1 MEFQF
6 MLIVVVS
13 VIFFLLVLGLVLG
26 RLYRR
31 ATREISL
38 VKTGAGGKKVI
49 MDGGTL
55 VVPLLHEVSPVNMK
69 TLRLEVK
76 RDGDA
81 ALITQDRMRVDV
93 GVEFYVSVMATAEG
107 IARAAQTLGDR
118 TFDVD
123 QLREMIEGKLIDG
136 LRAVAAQMTMDGL
149 HEKRADFVQEVQN
162 AVSEDLLKNG
172 LSLESVSLT
181 ALDQTPFEALDE
193 NNAFN
198 AVGMRKLAEV
208 IATSKKER
216 AQIDAEAEVAV
227 RRAAMEAERQRLSI
241 EQDEEQAKIEQAK
254 QVETMKAAQEAEIAQ
269 RREDSMR
276 ETERARIAREEAIR
290 SADIAREAKI
300 RDAEIAKERAVREAE
315 IAKERELE
323 VAEQERQIIIQQKSE
338 EESRAR
344 ASADLARAEATKA
357 TEAVATA
364 REVAEAERLKQIT
377 LIEAT
382 REAERQATGIRLS
395 AQAEK
400 EAAADR
406 AEARRE
412 EAQAEADALNIRAEA
427 KKNDMLAEAEG
438 KRAIVEAENALSGD
452 LIRMKI
458 DMARIEA
465 MPAIITEMVK
475 PAEKID
481 SIKIHQV
488 SGIGAGAPYSAAGA
502 SGASAAAGDKPVVN
516 QALDSIMGMAVQ
528 MPALKKLGEELGL
541 SMEDGVSGIASKAL
555 GVEPTPA
562 ADAPLL
568 NGAALEAEA
577 PAEAAAENGAAAAK
591 G

>member
-1 MEFQF
+1 MAKKAANQTAE
-6 MLIVVVS
+6 
-13 VIFFLLVLGLVLG
+13 FLLNDGGIQMDFLIIAVPAVLALLLVVGLVLG

-31 ATREISL
+31 STREVSL
-38 VKTGAGGKKVI
+38 IRTGAGGKKVI
-49 MDGGTL
+49 MDGGVL
-55 VVPLLHEVSPVNMK
+55 VVPLMHEVSPVNMK

-76 RDGDA
+76 RDGEA

-118 TFDVD
+118 TFDVE

-149 HEKRADFVQEVQN
+149 HENRADFVQEVQN
-162 AVSEDLLKNG
+162 AVSEDLTKNG

-208 IATSKKER
+208 IATSKMER
-216 AQIDAEAEVAV
+216 AQIDADADVSV
-227 RRAAMEAERQRLSI
+227 RRAAMEAQRQKLLI
-241 EQDEEQAKIEQAK
+241 EQDEEQARIEQK
-254 QVETMKAAQEAEIAQ
+254 ERVETMRVAQEAEIAA
-269 RREDSMR
+269 RTEDSVR

-290 SADIAREAKI
+290 SAEIERERKI
-300 RDAEIAKERAVREAE
+300 RDAEIQ
-315 IAKERELE
+315 KERELE

-364 REVAEAERLKQIT
+364 RQVAEAEREKQIV
-377 LIEAT
+377 LIQAT
-382 REAERQATGIRLS
+382 REAERQATGIRLA

-400 EAAADR
+400 DAAADR

-438 KRAIVEAENALSGD
+438 KRAIVDAENALSAE
-452 LIRMKI
+452 LIGMKI
-458 DMARIEA
+458 DLARLEA
-465 MPAIITEMVK
+465 MPSIVAEMVK

-488 SGIGAGAPYSAAGA
+488 SGIGAAGGNGSNGQTMSAGA
-502 SGASAAAGDKPVVN
+502 AEKPVVN

-541 SMEDGVSGIASKAL
+541 SMEDGVSGIAS
-555 GVEPTPA
+555 
-562 ADAPLL
+562 
-568 NGAALEAEA
+568 AAL
-577 PAEAAAENGAAAAK
+577 GAAATNAAEQVAPVVDSAATEVEP
-591 G
+591 GASA

>member
-1 MEFQF
+1 MELSF
-6 MLIVVVS
+6 LAVTVVTILAV
-13 VIFFLLVLGLVLG
+13 LLFIGLVLG

-31 ATREISL
+31 ATREVSL

-49 MDGGTL
+49 MDGG
-55 VVPLLHEVSPVNMK
+55 VIIVPLLHEVSPVNMK
-69 TLRLEVK
+69 TLRLEVQ
-76 RDGDA
+76 RSGEA

-93 GVEFYVSVMATAEG
+93 GVEFYVSVMATEEG
-107 IARAAQTLGDR
+107 IARAAQTLGSR
-118 TFDVD
+118 TFDVE

-149 HEKRADFVQEVQN
+149 HENRADFVQEVQN

-208 IATSKKER
+208 IAVSKKER
-216 AQIDAEAEVAV
+216 AQIDAEAEVEV
-227 RRAAMEAERQRLSI
+227 RRAAMEAERQKLLI
-241 EQDEEQAKIEQAK
+241 EQDEAQARIEQTQK
-254 QVETMKAAQEAEIAQ
+254 VETLRVAQEAEIAA
-269 RREDSMR
+269 RTEDSVR

-290 SADIAREAKI
+290 AAEIERERKI
-300 RDAEIAKERAVREAE
+300 RDAEIAKERE
-315 IAKERELE
+315 IE
-323 VAEQERQIIIQQKSE
+323 VAEQERQIIIAQKSE

-364 REVAEAERLKQIT
+364 REVAEAERQKQIV

-382 REAERQATGIRLS
+382 REAERQATAIRLA

-438 KRAIVEAENALSGD
+438 KRAIVEADNALSVD
-452 LIRMKI
+452 QIRMKV
-458 DMARIEA
+458 DLARIET
-465 MPAIITEMVK
+465 MPSIISEMVK

-488 SGIGAGAPYSAAGA
+488 GGIGGAQGGGAANA
-502 SGASAAAGDKPVVN
+502 DKPVVN

-541 SMEDGVSGIASKAL
+541 SMENGVGGI
-555 GVEPTPA
+555 V
-562 ADAPLL
+562 
-568 NGAALEAEA
+568 NGALEQTAGSVDEGEDE
-577 PAEAAAENGAAAAK
+577 PRTEH
-591 G
+591 

>member
-1 MEFQF
+1 MEVQF
-6 MLIVVVS
+6 LAVSVVS
-13 VIFFLLVLGLVLG
+13 FLAVLLLIGLILG

-38 VKTGAGGKKVI
+38 VKTGAGGKRVI
-49 MDGGTL
+49 MDGGTII
-55 VVPLLHEVSPVNMK
+55 VPLLHEVSPVNMK
-69 TLRLEVK
+69 TLRLEVQ
-76 RDGDA
+76 RNGDA

-93 GVEFYVSVMATAEG
+93 GVEFYVSVMATEEG

-118 TFDVD
+118 TFDVE
-123 QLREMIEGKLIDG
+123 QLREMIEGKLVDG

-149 HEKRADFVQEVQN
+149 HENRADFVQEVQN

-216 AQIDAEAEVAV
+216 AQIDADAEVEV
-227 RRAAMEAERQRLSI
+227 RRAAMEAERQKLLI
-241 EQDEEQAKIEQAK
+241 EQDEAKARIQQAQE
-254 QVETMKAAQEAEIAQ
+254 VETMKAAQEAEIAA
-269 RREDSMR
+269 RTEDSMR

-290 SADIAREAKI
+290 AAEIERERKI
-300 RDAEIAKERAVREAE
+300 RDAEIS
-315 IAKERELE
+315 KERELE
-323 VAEQERQIIIQQKSE
+323 VAEQERQIIIAQKSE

-357 TEAVATA
+357 TEAVVTA
-364 REVAEAERLKQIT
+364 REVAEAERLKEIA

-382 REAERQATGIRLS
+382 REAERQATALRLA

-438 KRAIVEAENALSGD
+438 KRAIVEADNALSPEQ
-452 LIRMKI
+452 IRMKV
-458 DMARIEA
+458 DLARIET

-488 SGIGAGAPYSAAGA
+488 SGIGAPAGGGAANS
-502 SGASAAAGDKPVVN
+502 DKPVVN

-541 SMEDGVSGIASKAL
+541 SMEQGVGGLANGAL
-555 GVEPTPA
+555 GAPEPA
-562 ADAPLL
+562 AEVVD
-568 NGAALEAEA
+568 EAED
-577 PAEAAAENGAAAAK
+577 ELRVEH
-591 G
+591 

>member
-1 MEFQF
+1 MDF
-6 MLIVVVS
+6 LIITVPS
-13 VIFFLLVLGLVLG
+13 VLVCLLVLGLVLG

-31 ATREISL
+31 STREISL

-49 MDGGTL
+49 MDGGTI

-69 TLRLEVK
+69 TLRLEVQ
-76 RDGDA
+76 RSGDA

-93 GVEFYVSVMATAEG
+93 GVEFYVSVMASVEG
-107 IARAAQTLGDR
+107 ISRAAQTLGDR
-118 TFDVD
+118 TFDVE

-149 HEKRADFVQEVQN
+149 HENRADFVQEVQN
-162 AVSEDLLKNG
+162 AVSEDLTKNG

-198 AVGMRKLAEV
+198 AVGMRRLAEV
-208 IATSKKER
+208 IATSKMER

-227 RRAAMEAERQRLSI
+227 RRAAMEAQRQTFLI
-241 EQDEEQAKIEQAK
+241 EQDEAKARIEQAEK
-254 QVETMKAAQEAEIAQ
+254 VETMRVAQEAEIAA
-269 RREDSMR
+269 RTEDSVR
-276 ETERARIAREEAIR
+276 ETQRARIAREEAIR
-290 SADIAREAKI
+290 SAEIERERKI
-300 RDAEIAKERAVREAE
+300 RDAEIS
-315 IAKERELE
+315 KERELE

-364 REVAEAERLKQIT
+364 RQVAEAEREKQIV
-377 LIEAT
+377 LIQAT
-382 REAERQATGIRLS
+382 REAERQATGIRLA

-400 EAAADR
+400 DAAADR

-438 KRAIVEAENALSGD
+438 KRAIVDAENALSAE
-452 LIRMKI
+452 LISMKI
-458 DMARIEA
+458 DLARLEA
-465 MPAIITEMVK
+465 MPAIVSEMVK

-488 SGIGAGAPYSAAGA
+488 SGIGAAGGAGGAGHTVQAGA
-502 SGASAAAGDKPVVN
+502 GEKPVVN

-541 SMEDGVSGIASKAL
+541 SMEDGVSGIASSAL
-555 GVEPTPA
+555 GVEAVKPA
-562 ADAPLL
+562 AQVPSVV
-568 NGAALEAEA
+568 NGAEAEA
-577 PAEAAAENGAAAAK
+577 EPGASA
-591 G
+591 

>member
-6 MLIVVVS
+6 LLIVVAS
-13 VIFFLLVLGLVLG
+13 ILIFLLIFGLVLG

-49 MDGGTL
+49 MDGGTI

-93 GVEFYVSVMATAEG
+93 GVEFYVSVMPTEEG

-118 TFDVD
+118 TFDIS
-123 QLREMIEGKLIDG
+123 QLREMIEGKLIDA
-136 LRAVAAQMTMDGL
+136 LRAVAAQMTMDSL
-149 HEKRADFVQEVQN
+149 HENRADFVQEVQN
-162 AVSEDLLKNG
+162 TVSEDLTKNG

-198 AVGMRKLAEV
+198 AVGMRRLAEV
-208 IATSKKER
+208 ISTSRKER
-216 AQIDAEAEVAV
+216 ANIEAEADVAV
-227 RRAAMEAERQRLSI
+227 RRSQMEAERHKIAI
-241 EQDEEQAKIEQAK
+241 EQDEEQARIEQV
-254 QVETMKAAQEAEIAQ
+254 QRIQTMRMAQEAEIAA
-269 RREDSMR
+269 RTEDSKR
-276 ETERARIAREEAIR
+276 ETERSRIAREESVR
-290 SADIAREAKI
+290 G
-300 RDAEIAKERAVREAE
+300 AEIERERKIREAE

-323 VAEQERQIIIQQKSE
+323 VAEQERQIIIAQKSE

-357 TEAVATA
+357 MEAVTTA
-364 REVAEAERLKQIT
+364 KEVAEAERIKQIA
-377 LIEAT
+377 LIEAA
-382 REAERQATGIRLS
+382 REAEREATAIRLA

-400 EAAADR
+400 DAAADR

-412 EAQAEADALNIRAEA
+412 EAQAEADAITTTAEA
-427 KKNDMLAEAEG
+427 RKLDMLAQAEG
-438 KRAIVEAENALSGD
+438 TRALNDAENALSDALVSMRVD
-452 LIRMKI
+452 L
-458 DMARIEA
+458 ARIEA
-465 MPAIITEMVK
+465 LPRILAEAVK

-481 SIKIHQV
+481 SIRIHQV
-488 SGIGAGAPYSAAGA
+488 SGLNGAGGNGGTGSSEGKAP
-502 SGASAAAGDKPVVN
+502 VN

-541 SMEDGVSGIASKAL
+541 SMENGVSGVASQAL
-555 GVEPTPA
+555 GVEPEA
-562 ADAPLL
+562 VEGSNVPLL
-568 NGAALEAEA
+568 NGAAAG
-577 PAEAAAENGAAAAK
+577 PAAEGSAAES
-591 G
+591 

>member
-1 MEFQF
+1 MELPF
-6 MLIVVVS
+6 LAVTVVTILAV
-13 VIFFLLVLGLVLG
+13 VLFIGLVLG

-31 ATREISL
+31 ATREVSL

-49 MDGGTL
+49 MDGG
-55 VVPLLHEVSPVNMK
+55 VIIVPLLHEVSPVNMK
-69 TLRLEVK
+69 TLRLEVQ
-76 RDGDA
+76 RSGEA
-81 ALITQDRMRVDV
+81 ALITKDRMRVDV
-93 GVEFYVSVMATAEG
+93 GVEFYVSVMATEEG
-107 IARAAQTLGDR
+107 IARAAQTLGSR
-118 TFDVD
+118 TFDVE

-149 HEKRADFVQEVQN
+149 HENRADFVQEVQN

-208 IATSKKER
+208 IAVSKKER
-216 AQIDAEAEVAV
+216 AQIDAEAEVEV
-227 RRAAMEAERQRLSI
+227 RRAAMEAERQKLLI
-241 EQDEEQAKIEQAK
+241 EQDEAQARIEQTQK
-254 QVETMKAAQEAEIAQ
+254 VETLRVAQEAEIAA
-269 RREDSMR
+269 RTEDSVR

-290 SADIAREAKI
+290 AAEIERERKI
-300 RDAEIAKERAVREAE
+300 RDAEIS
-315 IAKERELE
+315 KEREIE
-323 VAEQERQIIIQQKSE
+323 VAEQERQIIIAQKSE

-364 REVAEAERLKQIT
+364 RQVAEAERQKQIV

-382 REAERQATGIRLS
+382 REAERQATAVRLS

-438 KRAIVEAENALSGD
+438 KRAIVEADNALSVD
-452 LIRMKI
+452 QIRMKV
-458 DMARIEA
+458 DLARIET
-465 MPAIITEMVK
+465 MPSIISEMVK

-488 SGIGAGAPYSAAGA
+488 GGIGGAQGGGGAAN
-502 SGASAAAGDKPVVN
+502 SDKPVVN

-541 SMEDGVSGIASKAL
+541 SMDQGVGGIVNGAL
-555 GVEPTPA
+555 EPTVEPAEEGEVVEDTPRT
-562 ADAPLL
+562 
-568 NGAALEAEA
+568 EH
-577 PAEAAAENGAAAAK
+577 
-591 G
+591 

>member
-1 MEFQF
+1 MELTF
-6 MLIVVVS
+6 LAVTVVTILAV
-13 VIFFLLVLGLVLG
+13 VLFIGLVLG

-31 ATREISL
+31 ATREVSL

-49 MDGGTL
+49 MDGG
-55 VVPLLHEVSPVNMK
+55 VIIVPLLHEVSPVNMK
-69 TLRLEVK
+69 TLRLEVQ
-76 RDGDA
+76 RSGEA
-81 ALITQDRMRVDV
+81 ALITKDRMRVDV
-93 GVEFYVSVMATAEG
+93 GVEFYVSVMATEEG
-107 IARAAQTLGDR
+107 ISRAAQTLGGR
-118 TFDVD
+118 TFDVE

-149 HEKRADFVQEVQN
+149 HENRADFVQEVQN

-216 AQIDAEAEVAV
+216 AQIDADAEVEV
-227 RRAAMEAERQRLSI
+227 RRAAMEAQRQKLLI
-241 EQDEEQAKIEQAK
+241 EKDEEQARIEQAQ
-254 QVETMKAAQEAEIAQ
+254 QVETLRVAQEAEIAA
-269 RREDSMR
+269 RTEDSVR

-290 SADIAREAKI
+290 AADIERERKI
-300 RDAEIAKERAVREAE
+300 REAE
-315 IAKERELE
+315 ISKERELE
-323 VAEQERQIIIQQKSE
+323 VAEQERQIIIAQKSE

-364 REVAEAERLKQIT
+364 REVAEAERQKQIV

-382 REAERQATGIRLS
+382 REAERQATAIRLA

-438 KRAIVEAENALSGD
+438 KRAIVEADNALSAEQ
-452 LIRMKI
+452 IRMKV
-458 DMARIEA
+458 DMARIET
-465 MPAIITEMVK
+465 MPSIISEMVK

-488 SGIGAGAPYSAAGA
+488 GGIGGAHAGGAAN
-502 SGASAAAGDKPVVN
+502 GDKPVVN

-541 SMEDGVSGIASKAL
+541 SMENGVGGVVNGAL
-555 GVEPTPA
+555 EPTK
-562 ADAPLL
+562 
-568 NGAALEAEA
+568 EVSEET
-577 PAEAAAENGAAAAK
+577 EAAKETPRTDH
-591 G
+591 

>member
-1 MEFQF
+1 MELPF
-6 MLIVVVS
+6 LAVTVVTILAV
-13 VIFFLLVLGLVLG
+13 LLFIGLVLG

-49 MDGGTL
+49 MDGG
-55 VVPLLHEVSPVNMK
+55 VIIVPLLHEVSPVNMK
-69 TLRLEVK
+69 TLRLEVQ
-76 RDGDA
+76 RSGEA
-81 ALITQDRMRVDV
+81 ALITKDRMRVDV
-93 GVEFYVSVMATAEG
+93 GVEFYVSVMATEEG

-118 TFDVD
+118 TFDVE

-149 HEKRADFVQEVQN
+149 HENRADFVQEVQN

-208 IATSKKER
+208 IAVSKKER
-216 AQIDAEAEVAV
+216 AQIDAEAEVEV
-227 RRAAMEAERQRLSI
+227 RRAAMEAERQKLLI
-241 EQDEEQAKIEQAK
+241 EQDEAQARIEQTQK
-254 QVETMKAAQEAEIAQ
+254 VETLRVAQEAEIAA
-269 RREDSMR
+269 RTEDSVR

-290 SADIAREAKI
+290 AAEIERERKI
-300 RDAEIAKERAVREAE
+300 RDAEIAKERE
-315 IAKERELE
+315 IE
-323 VAEQERQIIIQQKSE
+323 VAEQERQIIIAQKSE

-364 REVAEAERLKQIT
+364 REVAEAERHKQIA

-382 REAERQATGIRLS
+382 REAERQATAIRLA

-438 KRAIVEAENALSGD
+438 KRAIVEADNALSAAQ
-452 LIRMKI
+452 IRMKV
-458 DMARIEA
+458 DMARIET
-465 MPAIITEMVK
+465 MPSIISEMVK

-488 SGIGAGAPYSAAGA
+488 GGIGAGSTGGAAN
-502 SGASAAAGDKPVVN
+502 SDKPVVN

-541 SMEDGVSGIASKAL
+541 SMENGVG
-555 GVEPTPA
+555 GVV
-562 ADAPLL
+562 
-568 NGAALEAEA
+568 NGALEATPEPEVEVLVEDET
-577 PAEAAAENGAAAAK
+577 PANQS
-591 G
+591 

>member
-1 MEFQF
+1 MEGTF
-6 MLIVVVS
+6 LIISVVTILAV
-13 VIFFLLVLGLVLG
+13 LLFIGLVLG
-26 RLYRR
+26 RLYKR

-49 MDGGTL
+49 MDGG
-55 VVPLLHEVSPVNMK
+55 VVIVPLMHEVSPVNMK
-69 TLRLEVK
+69 TLRLEVQ
-76 RDGDA
+76 RSGEA
-81 ALITQDRMRVDV
+81 ALITKDRMRVDV
-93 GVEFYVSVMATAEG
+93 GVEFYVSVMATEEG

-118 TFDVD
+118 TFDVE

-149 HEKRADFVQEVQN
+149 HENRADFVQEVQN

-208 IATSKKER
+208 IAVSKKER
-216 AQIDAEAEVAV
+216 AQIDAEAEVEV
-227 RRAAMEAERQRLSI
+227 RRAAMEAERQKLLI
-241 EQDEEQAKIEQAK
+241 EQDEAQARIEQTQK
-254 QVETMKAAQEAEIAQ
+254 VETLRVAQEAEIAA
-269 RREDSMR
+269 RTEDSVR

-290 SADIAREAKI
+290 AAEIERERKI
-300 RDAEIAKERAVREAE
+300 RDAEIAKERE
-315 IAKERELE
+315 IE
-323 VAEQERQIIIQQKSE
+323 VAEQERQIIIAQKSE

-357 TEAVATA
+357 SEAVATA
-364 REVAEAERLKQIT
+364 REVAEAERQKQIV

-382 REAERQATGIRLS
+382 REAERQATAIRLS

-438 KRAIVEAENALSGD
+438 KRAIVEADNALSAAQ
-452 LIRMKI
+452 IRMKV
-458 DMARIEA
+458 DMARIET
-465 MPAIITEMVK
+465 MPSIISEMVK

-488 SGIGAGAPYSAAGA
+488 GGIGGATGGGTAG
-502 SGASAAAGDKPVVN
+502 GDKPVVN

-528 MPALKKLGEELGL
+528 MPALKKLGDELGL
-541 SMEDGVSGIASKAL
+541 SMENGVA
-555 GVEPTPA
+555 GVV
-562 ADAPLL
+562 
-568 NGAALEAEA
+568 NGALEATPDPADAEVIEDDAA
-577 PAEAAAENGAAAAK
+577 PTQQ
-591 G
+591 

>member
-1 MEFQF
+1 MEFTF
-6 MLIVVVS
+6 LLISVVVILAALMFIGI
-13 VIFFLLVLGLVLG
+13 VIG
-26 RLYRR
+26 RLYQR
-31 ATREISL
+31 ATREVSL

-49 MDGGTL
+49 MDGG
-55 VVPLLHEVSPVNMK
+55 VIIVPLLHEVSPVNMK
-69 TLRLEVK
+69 TLRLEVQ
-76 RDGDA
+76 RSGEA
-81 ALITQDRMRVDV
+81 ALITKDRMRVDV
-93 GVEFYVSVMATAEG
+93 GVEFYVSVMATEEG
-107 IARAAQTLGDR
+107 ISRAAQTLGGR
-118 TFDVD
+118 TFDVE

-149 HEKRADFVQEVQN
+149 HENRADFVQEVQN

-208 IATSKKER
+208 IAVSKKER
-216 AQIDAEAEVAV
+216 AQIDAEAEVEV
-227 RRAAMEAERQRLSI
+227 RRAAMEAERQKLLI
-241 EQDEEQAKIEQAK
+241 EQDEAQARIEQTQK
-254 QVETMKAAQEAEIAQ
+254 VETLRVAQEAEIAA
-269 RREDSMR
+269 RTEDSVR

-290 SADIAREAKI
+290 AAEIERERKI
-300 RDAEIAKERAVREAE
+300 RDAEIAKERE
-315 IAKERELE
+315 IE
-323 VAEQERQIIIQQKSE
+323 VAEQERQIIIAQKSE

-364 REVAEAERLKQIT
+364 REVAEAERQKQIV

-382 REAERQATGIRLS
+382 REAERQATAIRLA

-438 KRAIVEAENALSGD
+438 KRAIVEADNALSAAQ
-452 LIRMKI
+452 IRMKV
-458 DMARIEA
+458 DMARIET
-465 MPAIITEMVK
+465 MPSIISEMVK

-488 SGIGAGAPYSAAGA
+488 GGIGAGAAGGAAN
-502 SGASAAAGDKPVVN
+502 SDKPVVN

-541 SMEDGVSGIASKAL
+541 SMENGVG
-555 GVEPTPA
+555 GVV
-562 ADAPLL
+562 
-568 NGAALEAEA
+568 NGALEATSE
-577 PAEAAAENGAAAAK
+577 PAEAIEEETPQTQQ
-591 G
+591 

>member
-1 MEFQF
+1 MDFSF
-6 MLIVVVS
+6 LLVS
-13 VIFFLLVLGLVLG
+13 VITILIFVALIGLVLG

-31 ATREISL
+31 ATREVSL
-38 VKTGAGGKKVI
+38 VKTGSGGKKVI
-49 MDGGTL
+49 MDGGTI
-55 VVPLLHEVSPVNMK
+55 VIPLLHEVSPVNMK
-69 TLRLEVK
+69 TLRLEVQ
-76 RDGDA
+76 RSGEA

-93 GVEFYVSVMATAEG
+93 GVEFYVSVMATEEG
-107 IARAAQTLGDR
+107 ISRAAQTLGDR
-118 TFDVD
+118 TFDVE

-149 HEKRADFVQEVQN
+149 HENRADFVQEVQN

-227 RRAAMEAERQRLSI
+227 RRAAMEGERQKLLIDQDEQQARI
-241 EQDEEQAKIEQAK
+241 EQMQ
-254 QVETMKAAQEAEIAQ
+254 QVETMRVAQEAEIAA
-269 RREDSMR
+269 RTEDSVR

-290 SADIAREAKI
+290 SAEIERERKI
-300 RDAEIAKERAVREAE
+300 REAE
-315 IAKERELE
+315 ITKERELE
-323 VAEQERQIIIQQKSE
+323 VAEQERQVIIAQKSE

-344 ASADLARAEATKA
+344 ASADMARAEATKA

-364 REVAEAERLKQIT
+364 RQVAEAERQKQIV
-377 LIEAT
+377 LIEAA
-382 REAERQATGIRLS
+382 REAERQATGIRLA

-438 KRAIVEAENALSGD
+438 KRALVEADNALSPE
-452 LIRMKI
+452 LVRMKV
-458 DMARIEA
+458 DLARIDA
-465 MPAIITEMVK
+465 MPSIIAEMVK

-488 SGIGAGAPYSAAGA
+488 GGVGGGAAYSSAGAGAGA
-502 SGASAAAGDKPVVN
+502 SGDKPVVN

-528 MPALKKLGEELGL
+528 MPALKTLGRELGI
-541 SMEDGVSGIASKAL
+541 SMEDGVSGVVNGMLDGTDIAPE
-555 GVEPTPA
+555 VA
-562 ADAPLL
+562 ADVPSDP
-568 NGAALEAEA
+568 EATD
-577 PAEAAAENGAAAAK
+577 AAK
-591 G
+591 ASEVH

>member
-1 MEFQF
+1 
-6 MLIVVVS
+6 
-13 VIFFLLVLGLVLG
+13 
-26 RLYRR
+26 
-31 ATREISL
+31 L

-49 MDGGTL
+49 MDGGTI

-69 TLRLEVK
+69 TLRLEVQ
-76 RDGDA
+76 RNGDA
-81 ALITQDRMRVDV
+81 SLITQDRMRVDV
-93 GVEFYVSVMATAEG
+93 GVEFYVSVNATEEG

-118 TFDVD
+118 TFDVN
-123 QLREMIEGKLIDG
+123 QLREMIEGKLVDG

-149 HEKRADFVQEVQN
+149 HENRADFVQEVQN

-208 IATSKKER
+208 IANSKKER
-216 AQIDAEAEVAV
+216 AQIEAEAQVAV
-227 RRAAMEAERQRLSI
+227 RRAHMEAERERLSI
-241 EQDEEQAKIEQAK
+241 EQDEKQAGIEQVK
-254 QVETMKAAQEAEIAQ
+254 QVELMRAAQEAEIAKHHEISEQ
-269 RREDSMR
+269 EK
-276 ETERARIAREEAIR
+276 EHARIAREESIR
-290 SADIAREAKI
+290 SADIERERKI
-300 RDAEIAKERAVREAE
+300 REAE
-315 IAKERELE
+315 INKERELE
-323 VAEQERQIIIQQKSE
+323 VAEQDRQVIVAQKSE
-338 EESRAR
+338 AESRAR

-357 TEAVATA
+357 TESVITA
-364 REVAEAERLKQIT
+364 REVAEAERAKQIV

-382 REAERQATGIRLS
+382 QEAERQATAIRLS
-395 AQAEK
+395 ALAEK
-400 EAAADR
+400 DAAADR
-406 AEARRE
+406 ADARRE

-438 KRAIVEAENALSGD
+438 KRAIVEADNVLSGD
-452 LIRMKI
+452 QIRMRV

-465 MPAIITEMVK
+465 MPTIIAEMVK

-488 SGIGAGAPYSAAGA
+488 SGIGGNGSAAQGG
-502 SGASAAAGDKPVVN
+502 SGHGDGDKPVVN

-541 SMEDGVSGIASKAL
+541 SMEDGVSGLANGAL
-555 GVEPTPA
+555 SPSPKPVAPPLNE
-562 ADAPLL
+562 ADA
-568 NGAALEAEA
+568 EATPEVT
-577 PAEAAAENGAAAAK
+577 ES
-591 G
+591 